1 MNQDAPTRPS
11 LLLQIREPANH
22 AAWEAFVR
30 IYAPLIHGYCRR
42 HELQDADAAD
52 VAQEVMRSVMTA
64 IRRFEYDPGRG
75 SFRGWLL
82 TVTRNKVNTFLGA
95 RARRPQPASES
106 TLLARIEA
114 PNGATEEDRWDADY
128 RQRLFEWACDKARQE
143 IKPATWQAFSLTA
156 LDNQSAEEAS
166 AATGLSAGA
175 VYVARSR
182 VTARLRQLLSSVADD
197 PPELLPGLPQCQD
210 AFRQSN

>member
-1 MNQDAPTRPS
+1 MNPDAPTRPS

-30 IYAPLIHGYCRR
+30 IYTPLIHGYCRR
-42 HELQDADAAD
+42 HDLQDADAAD

-82 TVTRNKVNTFLGA
+82 TVTRNKVNTFLA
-95 RARRPQPASES
+95 SRARRPEAASES
-106 TLLARIEA
+106 TLVGRLDAQAR
-114 PNGATEEDRWDADY
+114 ATEEDRWDHDY
-128 RQRLFEWACDKARQE
+128 RQRVFEWASERVQQE
-143 IKPATWQAFSLTA
+143 VRPATWQAFSLTA
-156 LDNQSAEEAS
+156 LDDCSAETAA
-166 AATGLSAGA
+166 AATGLTPGA

-182 VTARLRQLLSSVADD
+182 VTARLRELVSSVADD
-197 PPELLPGLPQCQD
+197 PSEAIPYTSRCQV
-210 AFRQSN
+210 A